1 MRKRTNRF
9 RRAGAFEGFTHT
21 SEIKTG
27 LSRFQQ
33 TLIQIIL

>member
-1 MRKRTNRF
+1 VRKRTNRL
-9 RRAGAFEGFTHT
+9 RRARAFEGFTHT

-27 LSRFQQ
+27 LARFQQ